1 MSFEIQHNIEDAEA
15 DAGASFFIE
24 QALISPAFIDEF
36 TGLPLPILPVENF
49 YSSFNDQH
57 HAFFSDDRSVYKDES
72 GRVLRHSRLQ
82 YGPRRLHSRYH
93 DFFDG
98 VPLPQDPVQRFGMA
112 VLAYAGY
119 IPEQAVDVRGSRPER
134 VILTPDERLYLQ
146 SGEVIYTE
154 RRMSSLTG
162 RDTNNIKRGVY
173 FMKHAMAQ
181 GFDYL
186 KQSQLDEFVTTEDS
200 HRRLELGMF
209 IVNQAFLRAVEPIE
223 DLYRVAH
230 KHGHIHPE
238 ERRHPV
244 GILEKV
250 TKGYQPDYF
259 DEIQRIIITA
269 A

>member
-1 MSFEIQHNIEDAEA
+1 
-15 DAGASFFIE
+15 
-24 QALISPAFIDEF
+24 
-36 TGLPLPILPVENF
+36 
-49 YSSFNDQH
+49 
-57 HAFFSDDRSVYKDES
+57 
-72 GRVLRHSRLQ
+72 
-82 YGPRRLHSRYH
+82 
-93 DFFDG
+93 
-98 VPLPQDPVQRFGMA
+98 MA

-119 IPEQAVDVRGSRPER
+119 IPEEAVDVRGQRPER
-134 VILTPDERLYLQ
+134 VMLTPEERLLLQ
-146 SGEVIYTE
+146 TGEVIYTE

-181 GFDYL
+181 GFDHL
-186 KQSQLDEFVTTEDS
+186 KQSQLDEFVATDDP
-200 HRRLELGMF
+200 HRRLQLGMF

-230 KHGHIHPE
+230 KHGYIHPG

-259 DEIQRIIITA
+259 DEIARRIVTA